1 MDPKIGVKSTGFQVN
16 DSVRQRLIEAGAR
29 ANMPIV
35 IDPIGEVLAEAA
47 KQIKAQ
53 EKELRG
59 PQPRNRA
66 ERRHMKHGKR
76 K

>member
-35 IDPIGEVLAEAA
+35 IDPIG
-47 KQIKAQ
+47 
-53 EKELRG
+53 
-59 PQPRNRA
+59 
-66 ERRHMKHGKR
+66 
-76 K
+76 

>member
-1 MDPKIGVKSTGFQVN
+1 MDLKIGVKSTEFQVN
-16 DSVRQRLIEAGAR
+16 GSVRQRLIEAGAR

-35 IDPIGEVLAEAA
+35 IDPIGKVLAEAA
-47 KQIKAQ
+47 KEQ

-59 PQPRNRA
+59 PRPRNRA
-66 ERRHMKHGKR
+66 ERRRMKHGKR